1 MREAKSEAGK
11 ISRDAKTKY
20 LQNIIEKEKINIMQN
35 SSLRRE
41 VAQMVMPRIDGMRLG
56 DPRYLEHIHTLIQ
69 EGIGGFILFGGTLE
83 NTPRQLQELQS
94 LAGIPLLIASDVERG
109 LGQQL
114 VGGTRFPSQRA
125 VSSAV
130 NRRSKKDVELLD
142 RMLDAVRIET
152 RAAGIH
158 AVFSPVVDV
167 NNNPDN
173 PIICTRSFGDEPE
186 IVEWF
191 GSRYIARLQK
201 SRGKRNRLDL
211 LACAKHFPG
220 HGDTDQD
227 SHSILPVINASRT
240 RLNRIELPPF
250 REAVKMGV
258 GMVMVAHLLVPALDS
273 EKPTTFSKKT
283 ITALL
288 REGMEFDGLIV
299 SDALD
304 MGALTATYTPEDI
317 AVRAVNAGIDI
328 LLHPQDA
335 KGTID
340 AIVSAVELGRLTTQR
355 ISESVGR
362 IMNAKTRLGL
372 FDTTARKAIR
382 IDYKKHWRI
391 TRDIG
396 KQALQVT
403 FRGKKLS
410 SLSHDGGVAC
420 FVLDDDN
427 DRESGNVFVRAMR
440 ERCKHLLAVVLT
452 PDSEIPESLVLDSV
466 RASEFVVIA
475 VFSRISASKG
485 HSGINDTLMQVAVK
499 ILKTIRSEFGKSIVI
514 SFDSPY
520 LLDRFKDADVR
531 IAAYDRMDEIQQA
544 AAELLAGNRKAE

>member
-1 MREAKSEAGK
+1 LQYIGEKAK
-11 ISRDAKTKY
+11 IRT
-20 LQNIIEKEKINIMQN
+20 MQN
-35 SSLRRE
+35 PSLRRE
-41 VAQMVMPRIDGMRLG
+41 VAQMVMPRLEGARLG
-56 DPRYLEHIHTLIQ
+56 DPRYLEHIHALIQ
-69 EGIGGFILFGGTLE
+69 EGIGGFILFGGTVE
-83 NTPRQLQELQS
+83 HTPRQLQELQA
-94 LAGIPLLIASDVERG
+94 LAGIPLLITSDVERG

-114 VGGTRFPSQRA
+114 AGGTRFPSQRA
-125 VSSAV
+125 VASAV

-142 RMLDAVRIET
+142 KMLDAVRIET

-191 GSRYIARLQK
+191 GSRYISRLQK
-201 SRGKRNRLDL
+201 SRGTRDRLDL

-227 SHSILPVINASRT
+227 SHSVLPVIHATRA
-240 RLNRIELPPF
+240 RLNRVELPPF
-250 REAVKMGV
+250 REAVKDGV
-258 GMVMVAHLLVPALDS
+258 GMVMAAHLLVPALDP

-304 MGALTATYTPEDI
+304 MGALAATYTPEDI

-328 LLHPQDA
+328 LLHPRDA
-335 KGTID
+335 KGAID
-340 AIVSAVELGRLTTQR
+340 AIVSAVEQGRLTSQR
-355 ISESVGR
+355 IGESVGR
-362 IMNAKTRLGL
+362 IMIAKTRLGL
-372 FDTTARKAIR
+372 FDTSARKAVR
-382 IDYKKHWRI
+382 IDYQKHWRI
-391 TRDIG
+391 ARDIG
-396 KQALQVT
+396 KKALRVS
-403 FRGKKLS
+403 FGEKKMSHLP
-410 SLSHDGGVAC
+410 HDGGVAC
-420 FVLDDDN
+420 FILDDDN
-427 DRESGNVFVRAMR
+427 NRESGDVFVRAMR
-440 ERCKHLLAVVLT
+440 ERCRHLLAVVLT
-452 PDSEIPESLVLDSV
+452 PGSEIPESLVLDSV

-475 VFSRISASKG
+475 IYSRISASKG
-485 HSGINDTLMQVAVK
+485 HSGLDDTLRDIAVK
-499 ILKTIRSEFGKSIVI
+499 ILKTVKSGKGKSIMI

-520 LLDRFKDADVR
+520 LLDHFKDADVR

-544 AAELLAGNRKAE
+544 AAELLTGE